1 MISDEYGLYF
11 KKKLEYR
18 LQRELAAA
26 AIFSPTIRSRLTIME
41 RKAKVERK
49 TKETDIKISLTVD
62 GQGKADIATG
72 IPFFDHMLTLL
83 AVHGFFDLSV
93 HAKGDLDVDFHH
105 TVEDVG
111 LVLGD
116 AIRDA
121 LGDRKGIERYG
132 HAVTPMDD
140 ALAAVTLDLSNRPY
154 LVYHVPEHAVSGIA
168 LNPSLTKEF
177 FRALVN
183 RAGMNLHINV
193 AYGDND
199 HHVVESI
206 FKAFGRA
213 LDQAASQDRRI
224 TGVRSSKGAL

>member
-1 MISDEYGLYF
+1 M
-11 KKKLEYR
+11 K
-18 LQRELAAA
+18 
-26 AIFSPTIRSRLTIME
+26 
-41 RKAKVERK
+41 RKAEVERK
-49 TKETDIKISLTVD
+49 TKETDIKISLVID
-62 GQGKADIATG
+62 GQGQTNIASG

-93 HAKGDLDVDFHH
+93 RAAGDLDVDFHH

-116 AIRDA
+116 TIREA
-121 LGDRKGIERYG
+121 LGERKGIKRYG

-140 ALAAVTLDLSNRPY
+140 ALATVTLDLSNRPY
-154 LVYHVPEHAVSGIA
+154 LICNVPEHVASGIA

-213 LDQAASQDRRI
+213 LDQATSLDRRI
-224 TGVRSSKGAL
+224 TGVQSSKGTL

>member
-1 MISDEYGLYF
+1 M
-11 KKKLEYR
+11 K
-18 LQRELAAA
+18 
-26 AIFSPTIRSRLTIME
+26 
-41 RKAKVERK
+41 RKAEVERK
-49 TKETDIKISLTVD
+49 TKETDIKIALVID
-62 GQGKADIATG
+62 GQGQTNIASG

-93 HAKGDLDVDFHH
+93 RAAGDLDVDFHH

-116 AIRDA
+116 TIREA
-121 LGDRKGIERYG
+121 LGERQGIKRYG

-140 ALAAVTLDLSNRPY
+140 ALAAVTIDLSNRPY
-154 LVYHVPEHAVSGIA
+154 LVYNVPEHAASGIA
-168 LNPSLTKEF
+168 LNPSLTREF

-213 LDQAASQDRRI
+213 LDQAASLDGRI
-224 TGVRSSKGAL
+224 TGVRSSKGTL

>member
-1 MISDEYGLYF
+1 M
-11 KKKLEYR
+11 K
-18 LQRELAAA
+18 
-26 AIFSPTIRSRLTIME
+26 
-41 RKAKVERK
+41 RKAEVERK
-49 TKETDIKISLTVD
+49 TKETDIKISLAID
-62 GQGKADIATG
+62 GQGQTNIASG

-93 HAKGDLDVDFHH
+93 RATGDLDVDFHH
-105 TVEDVG
+105 TIEDVG

-116 AIRDA
+116 TIREA
-121 LGDRKGIERYG
+121 LGERQGIKRYG

-140 ALAAVTLDLSNRPY
+140 ALAAVTIDLSNRPY
-154 LVYHVPEHAVSGIA
+154 LVYNVPEHAASGIA
-168 LNPSLTKEF
+168 LNPSLTREF

-213 LDQAASQDRRI
+213 LDQAASLDGRI
-224 TGVRSSKGAL
+224 TGVLSSKGTL